1 MPSPIPRPSSE
12 MKAGEWNTI
21 DIVLDANILRPFLND
36 AGGISGGV
44 ADEEYGRSGAIALHA
59 GGTGD
64 VRFRDVLVQGPAAES
79 GAYRGGLEP
88 LPDAGAERVL
98 LLVGS

>member
-1 MPSPIPRPSSE
+1 

-44 ADEEYGRSGAIALHA
+44 ADEEDGRSGAIALYA
-59 GGTGD
+59 GGTGE
-64 VRFRDVLVQGPAAES
+64 VRFKES
-79 GAYRGGLEP
+79 RTRICSREW
-88 LPDAGAERVL
+88 R
-98 LLVGS
+98 